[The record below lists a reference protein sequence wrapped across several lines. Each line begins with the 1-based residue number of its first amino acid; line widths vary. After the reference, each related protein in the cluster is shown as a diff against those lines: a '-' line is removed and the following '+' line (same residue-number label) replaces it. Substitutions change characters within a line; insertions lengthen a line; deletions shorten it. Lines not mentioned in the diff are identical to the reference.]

1 MKTPNNTK
9 ARRVRRSGWW
19 PFVGRALLLGA
30 TIAVIMSGCA
40 TKQMFVED
48 HRLARYRP
56 DDSGVVLGDTA
67 VVVEETRVE
76 APPVVKERTPMN
88 PIVVTAGAGSPGGR
102 RGTASGAS
110 KPAPPQGSQRFVQ
123 RGDELR
129 IYLTGIPK
137 AQEIID
143 VVDDLGRINL
153 PFIGNVVVEGRST
166 SEVESQIQNAYIR
179 GGYFKEINIIVVP
192 QMEEYFVQGEVQR
205 QSKYFLS
212 GDLTL
217 LQAIS
222 EAGGYTPFAN
232 KKKIKVLRNGVVS
245 FYNGKD
251 IAEGKLTDPIIK
263 AGDIIV
269 VQKRW
274 Y

>member
-9 ARRVRRSGWW
+9 AGCVRRSGWL
-19 PFVGRALLLGA
+19 PFAGRTLLLGA
-30 TIAVIMSGCA
+30 TLAVVLSGCA

-48 HRLARYRP
+48 QRLARYRP
-56 DDSGVVLGDTA
+56 DSSGLMLGDTA

-76 APPVVKERTPMN
+76 TPPVVEERTPMK
-88 PIVVTAGAGSPGGR
+88 PIVVAARPETRGGSAAGS
-102 RGTASGAS
+102 SN
-110 KPAPPQGSQRFVQ
+110 PAPPQGSQRFVQ

-129 IYLTGIPK
+129 IFLTGIPK
-137 AQEIID
+137 AQDIID

-153 PFIGNVVVEGRST
+153 PFIGNVVVAGKST

-179 GGYFKEINIIVVP
+179 GGYFKKINIIVVP

-205 QSKYFLS
+205 QNKYFLS

-232 KKKIKVLRNGVVS
+232 SKKIKVIRNGVVS

-251 IAEGKLTDPIIK
+251 IAEGKRTDPIIK
-263 AGDIIV
+263 AGDVIV
-269 VQKRW
+269 VLKRW